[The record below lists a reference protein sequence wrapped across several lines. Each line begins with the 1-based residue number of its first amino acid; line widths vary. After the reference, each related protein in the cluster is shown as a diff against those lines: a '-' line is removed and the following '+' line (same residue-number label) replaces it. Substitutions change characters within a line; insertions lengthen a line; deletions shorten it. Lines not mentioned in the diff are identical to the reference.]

1 MSAARNLRWR
11 RFAVAAATVVA
22 SVLSGTAS
30 TRAADGVLFA
40 NTPIL
45 GVTQLTVPS
54 PIWLPGA
61 LGGHLWV
68 ADNGLTFCR
77 LDGPPNATY
86 GTLTVNASTCDIT
99 AKSPA
104 QPVYDPRPNPDG
116 THYVYLADNSTTGQG
131 AVRVAFN
138 PATETIV
145 PGSGMVLGD
154 GGTAGRSNSIALN
167 PADGKLYIGHVKGG
181 SILRIANPNLDQYM
195 QWTEVVGRTTD
206 GRGVRGGMAFV
217 CGTHTGTC
225 DLYIGEVGGNGVSVI
240 PDAQSCN
247 PFTIGGGCG
256 ATITPITTNT
266 PGGLTSDGSQYVF
279 VGDNPLSSVATV
291 LRYNT
296 DTDTQD
302 IVSTNVPGFQ
312 ATYPMAH
319 TQTTYS
325 GVSGIAIDP
334 NGNLYVGD
342 DPTLNAALPPPV
354 GQGKL
359 WKVGGVYL
367 STTQCNATASPPLTT
382 SCLDALGAP
391 GVPAQ
396 IIPPPSLA
404 KPANLLAWGS
414 TSPDGAAWAPGA
426 LGGHY
431 WVADHTQ
438 GLCRLDP
445 APDDPGLFAVNPVTC
460 DPVGQTGSPGQ
471 VIYDSVGNFMFAP
484 DAAVKSPGI
493 WRLNFDPNSETIS
506 NPTLLAPGAG
516 LDNQKLVGIA
526 FGPDGNLYAGG
537 LKNGFIYRVQN
548 PRGDPST
555 MAVDIVG
562 MTSDKRGING
572 SIGILG
578 NDLYLP
584 ENKGA
589 SVIKNIPGC
598 ATPANNF
605 VPCTAV
611 QLNLPYVTFGQSI
624 AADPQHGVVYVAV
637 DSGASNATI
646 YRYTPSTGATLVYAT
661 RGQLPTGLPANYME
675 DCTTTCLRKLDPGI
689 PPSGLVGFHFA
700 LGMSVDASGNL
711 LLGDD
716 IMAGVRGFH
725 GHVWSVSYT
734 P

>member
-1 MSAARNLRWR
+1 MNPARNLRWT
-11 RFAVAAATVVA
+11 RFAVAATTLVA
-22 SVLSGTAS
+22 SVLSGTAT

-45 GVTQLTVPS
+45 GVTQLTLPS

-104 QPVYDPRPNPDG
+104 QAVYDPRPNADG
-116 THYVYLADNSTTGQG
+116 THYVYLADNSTTSQG
-131 AVRVAFN
+131 AVRVTFN

-145 PGSGMVLGD
+145 SGSGMVLGD

-240 PDAQSCN
+240 PDAQGCN
-247 PFTIGGGCG
+247 PFSIGGGCG
-256 ATITPITTNT
+256 ATVTSITTNS
-266 PGGLTSDGSQYVF
+266 PGGLTSDGTQFVF
-279 VGDNPLSSVATV
+279 VGDSPLSNIGTI
-291 LRYNT
+291 LRYNA

-302 IVSTNVPGFQ
+302 IVSSNVPGYA
-312 ATYPMAH
+312 ATYPVAH
-319 TQTTYS
+319 TQTTYT
-325 GVSGIAIDP
+325 GVTGIAIDP

-342 DPTLNAALPPPV
+342 DPTLNAALPPPI
-354 GQGKL
+354 GQGKMWRIAGL
-359 WKVGGVYL
+359 YP
-367 STTQCNATASPPLTT
+367 STTQCNSAANPPVTTA
-382 SCLDALGAP
+382 CLDALGSP
-391 GVPAQ
+391 GNPAQ
-396 IIPPPSLA
+396 ITPPPSLA
-404 KPANLLAWGS
+404 KPASLVAWGS
-414 TSPDGAAWAPGA
+414 TAPDGVVWMPGA

-438 GLCRLDP
+438 GFCRLDA
-445 APDDPGLFAVNPVTC
+445 APDDPGLFAVNPMTC
-460 DPVGQTGSPGQ
+460 DPNGTTGSPGQ
-471 VIYDSVGNFMFAP
+471 PVYDPVGKFLFVP
-484 DAAVKSPGI
+484 DAAVKSPGL
-493 WRLNFDPNSETIS
+493 WRLNFDPNTETIS
-506 NPTLLAPGAG
+506 NPTLMAPGAG
-516 LDNQKLVGIA
+516 LDNDKLVGVA
-526 FGPDGNLYAGG
+526 MGPDGNMYAAG

-562 MTSDKRGING
+562 ITSDNRGING
-572 SIGILG
+572 SLG
-578 NDLYLP
+578 MLGSDLYLP
-584 ENKGA
+584 ENKGI
-589 SVIKNIPGC
+589 SVIKNVTGC
-598 ATPANNF
+598 AVAANNF

-611 QLNLPYVTFGQSI
+611 NMRLPYVSFALSVTTDQKNS
-624 AADPQHGVVYVAV
+624 VVYVAV
-637 DSGASNATI
+637 ASGAASGTI
-646 YRYTPSTGATLVYAT
+646 YRYTPSTSATLVYAT
-661 RGQLPTGLPANYME
+661 TGQLPSGLSPAYVE
-675 DCTTTCLRKLDPGI
+675 DCTTLCMRKLDPGI
-689 PPSGLVGFHFA
+689 PSNGLVGFHFP
-700 LGMSVDASGNL
+700 LGMYVDNSGNL

-725 GHVWSVSYT
+725 GHVWSIPYT